1 MKNLL
6 SILFLLSAIITNA
19 QYSKSGIIEV
29 PGMKSTQIYNQ
40 SKEWFFTSFKSA
52 KSVIDVD
59 VINEKLMGKGNAT
72 ISYNQKSGKYI
83 VPVQYPIDINISID
97 IKDGK
102 YRYKV
107 ETQVE
112 FYDDSS
118 ASERANFII
127 DSSLK
132 MTPGSGLLGNR
143 IRLEMK
149 ENVRIGI
156 VEKAKQV
163 KEIIEGLEKSLKNHI
178 KSSSDNW

>member
-1 MKNLL
+1 
-6 SILFLLSAIITNA
+6 
-19 QYSKSGIIEV
+19 
-29 PGMKSTQIYNQ
+29 
-40 SKEWFFTSFKSA
+40 
-52 KSVIDVD
+52 
-59 VINEKLMGKGNAT
+59 
-72 ISYNQKSGKYI
+72 

-112 FYDDSS
+112 FYDDST

-132 MTPGSGLLGNR
+132 MTLGSGLLGNR